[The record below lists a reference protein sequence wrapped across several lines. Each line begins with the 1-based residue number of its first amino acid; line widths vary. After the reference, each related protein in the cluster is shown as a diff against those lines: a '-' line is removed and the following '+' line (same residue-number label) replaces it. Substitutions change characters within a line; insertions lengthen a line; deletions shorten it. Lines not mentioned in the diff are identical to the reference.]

1 MCIRGFAQRLCC
13 VYQKRRANHKNQA
26 VNLRK
31 KEGSTVQRKKTF
43 LVVCIS
49 MVTVGVWAQSGQ
61 FIPVDKKIPE
71 HLNWAGLPL
80 IEPGFGFVGVSAA
93 VWGAGLAV
101 PEVGTGAYGAGAG
114 AYGGGSWAYGA
125 GAGAYG
131 GDAENFGLGTPAAP
145 AKEEL
150 PPLRVSGGGTY
161 YVSHLGF
168 FCKKEI
174 QIEKATRIPVR
185 FRLGSLDYVNRLEG
199 K

>member
-1 MCIRGFAQRLCC
+1 M
-13 VYQKRRANHKNQA
+13 
-26 VNLRK
+26 
-31 KEGSTVQRKKTF
+31 QRKKTF

-49 MVTVGVWAQSGQ
+49 MLTVGAWAQSGQ
-61 FIPVDKKIPE
+61 FIPVDKKIPQ
-71 HLNWAGLPL
+71 HLNWTVLPS
-80 IEPGFGFVGVSAA
+80 IGVGAA
-93 VWGAGLAV
+93 
-101 PEVGTGAYGAGAG
+101 
-114 AYGGGSWAYGA
+114 
-125 GAGAYG
+125 
-131 GDAENFGLGTPAAP
+131 NFGVGAP
-145 AKEEL
+145 APAVKEEL

>member
-1 MCIRGFAQRLCC
+1 MCIRGFALRFYC
-13 VYQKRRANHKNQA
+13 VWQKRRANHKNQA

-49 MVTVGVWAQSGQ
+49 MLTVGAWAQSSQ
-61 FIPVDKKIPE
+61 FIPVEKNVPE
-71 HLNWAGLPL
+71 HLKWTVSPMMGS
-80 IEPGFGFVGVSAA
+80 GFGPLGAVSLGVPGLG
-93 VWGAGLAV
+93 WGAQL
-101 PEVGTGAYGAGAG
+101 VGG
-114 AYGGGSWAYGA
+114 
-125 GAGAYG
+125 
-131 GDAENFGLGTPAAP
+131 FPAAP
-145 AKEEL
+145 SYFLPAAPVKEEL
-150 PPLRVSGGGTY
+150 PPLRVSGGGTW

-174 QIEKATRIPVR
+174 QIEKMTRIPVR

>member
-1 MCIRGFAQRLCC
+1 MYIRGFAQRLSCIS
-13 VYQKRRANHKNQA
+13 QKRRANHKNQA

-49 MVTVGVWAQSGQ
+49 MLTVGAWAQSGQ

-71 HLNWAGLPL
+71 HLSWAVLPS
-80 IEPGFGFVGVSAA
+80 I
-93 VWGAGLAV
+93 
-101 PEVGTGAYGAGAG
+101 GTGVGPVGAGAV
-114 AYGGGSWAYGA
+114 
-125 GAGAYG
+125 
-131 GDAENFGLGTPAAP
+131 NFGLGGPAVP
-145 AKEEL
+145 VKEEL